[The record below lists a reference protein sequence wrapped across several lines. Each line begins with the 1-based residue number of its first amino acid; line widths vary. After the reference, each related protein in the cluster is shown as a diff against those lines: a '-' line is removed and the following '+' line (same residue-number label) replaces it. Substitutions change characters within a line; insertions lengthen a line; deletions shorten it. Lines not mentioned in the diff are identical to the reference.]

1 MNTDMPNVKRKENKM
16 TNVLIKKEQAV
27 PEKNKKLFSFSLQPD
42 EVMDTLKKYM
52 LVDGMDIVFDLEK
65 SKGTYIYEA
74 RRKRNY
80 LDLFSFVASN
90 PVGMNHPKMDNP
102 EFIEYIGKVALTK
115 PSNSDIYC
123 AEMAEFVE
131 TFFQVAVPSYFK
143 YAFFVE
149 GGALANENA
158 LKTAFDWKIKKNFK
172 KGYKTE
178 TGKQVIHFKMAFHG
192 RSGYTMSLTNTDPK
206 PSIKT
211 ALYPKFNWPRI
222 TQPVMKF
229 PLNES
234 NLALVESLEKQAIEE
249 IKKAI
254 IDNKDDIACL
264 IIEPIQGE
272 GGDNHFRKEFFEQLR
287 TICNENEMLFIMDE
301 VQTGLGM
308 TGKWWA
314 HQHFVQPDIIAFGK
328 KSQVCG
334 ILVSDRIDDVE
345 NNVFREAG
353 RLNSTWGGNLTDMVR
368 FRKYL
373 EIIYE
378 ENLVENA
385 KTAGEYLLSKLN
397 ELAEKYP
404 DLISSSRGRGLL
416 AAMDLPSMEIRDRLK
431 SLIFDNGA
439 IILGCGEK
447 TIRFRPPLNITKEQ
461 IDEGIEIIEKSLA
474 QV

>member
-1 MNTDMPNVKRKENKM
+1 MN
-16 TNVLIKKEQAV
+16 NVLTKKKEMV
-27 PEKNKKLFSFSLQPD
+27 SRNKREGLFSFSIQPD
-42 EVMDTLKKYM
+42 EVMATLKKYM
-52 LVDGMDIVFDLEK
+52 LVDGMDIVFDMRK
-65 SKGTYIYEA
+65 SRGNYIFDA
-74 RRKRNY
+74 KRKRNY

-90 PVGMNHPKMDNP
+90 PVGMNHPEMDNP
-102 EFIEYIGKVALTK
+102 QFIEYIGKVALTK

-131 TFFQVAVPSYFK
+131 TFFQVAVPPYFK

-172 KGYKTE
+172 KGFKKE
-178 TGKQVIHFKMAFHG
+178 IGKQVLHFKMAFHG

-206 PSIKT
+206 QSIKT
-211 ALYPKFNWPRI
+211 ALYPKFEWPRI
-222 TQPVMKF
+222 TAPVMEF
-229 PLNES
+229 PQDEERIT
-234 NLALVESLEKQAIEE
+234 AVKKLEEQAVQE

-254 IDNKDDIACL
+254 TDNKDDIACL
-264 IIEPIQGE
+264 IIEPIQCE
-272 GGDNHFRKEFFEQLR
+272 GGDNHFRKEFFETLR
-287 TICNENEMLFIMDE
+287 TICDENEILFIMDE

-334 ILVSDRIDDVE
+334 ILVSDRVDEVE
-345 NNVFREAG
+345 NNVFHEAS

-378 ENLVENA
+378 ESLVENS
-385 KTAGEYLLSKLN
+385 KTIGAYLLSKIC
-397 ELAEKYP
+397 ELSEKHP
-404 DLISSSRGRGLL
+404 DLISNPRGRGLL
-416 AAMDLPSMEIRDRLK
+416 CAMDLPNTEIRDKLK
-431 SLIFDNGA
+431 SLIFENGA
-439 IILGCGEK
+439 IILGCGDK
-447 TIRFRPPLNITKEQ
+447 TIRFRTPLNITKNL
-461 IDEGIEIIEKSLA
+461 IDEGIEIIEKSIKGL
-474 QV
+474 